1 MAYTRKNGRATSG
14 ISDERDQRQARS
26 ATSGISDERDQRQA
40 GYGGEKEKATS
51 PFSLPDRARR
61 PPASIAPTDR
71 EPGIQPLVL
80 F

>member
-1 MAYTRKNGRATSG
+1 MLKDALIYGLYQEKRAC
-14 ISDERDQRQARS
+14 DK
-26 ATSGISDERDQRQA
+26 RDQRQA